1 MRLLLAAS
9 LSLLGTSATAMN
21 DFGTEGEARAIAS
34 QMTQIIQSGGLDAGI
49 AAMHDASMPFSTSQ
63 MGIHVFEQSIIVAD
77 NREPELIASSYAE
90 VEDLTGEAMWPRIV
104 AAADPAEVERRGTGR
119 DGAGHGGKPCLGPD
133 AARGGRANGGIP
145 QSYATGPA
153 ASAAKNCL
161 QSRRTNCDAKWREP
175 MDHRSRRAG

>member
-1 MRLLLAAS
+1 MRLLLVAS

-21 DFGTEGEARAIAS
+21 DFGTEEEARAIAS

-104 AAADPAEVERRGTGR
+104 AAADASSDAVLEWYHYDTETEYTYQCYSEWSVPGEVLVMVCR
-119 DGAGHGGKPCLGPD
+119 
-133 AARGGRANGGIP
+133 
-145 QSYATGPA
+145 
-153 ASAAKNCL
+153 
-161 QSRRTNCDAKWREP
+161 
-175 MDHRSRRAG
+175 